1 MLDRS
6 AAQTADRTPVAQR
19 EPPRPP
25 AARRRQRALALLA
38 ALALALHALL
48 LGEVGG
54 GGADKRRPGPVS
66 MAIRAIAAE
75 PPTARSEEPPATA
88 ALSIAP
94 SSAAVPPV
102 TPVLPAAAAL
112 PAATALPSAPP
123 PNVRSARRAREPS
136 PTPEGL
142 RASPANEASTGSADR
157 EAAATLAAE
166 ALTLTESVPDGVPIQ
181 GEVPASSLV
190 SVDTAALAT
199 VAPAG
204 AFAPTLPGAGEQPP
218 PLYRTRLPPAATLH
232 YEVRRA
238 FLRGDGEIR
247 WQPAG
252 GAYRLVLEAR
262 LAGVTLLLQTSEGTL
277 GPDGLAPRRFLDQ
290 RGRRAAQAAN
300 FVRASGKITFSGSA
314 VEWPLLPGSQDR
326 LSWMIQLAGIAAGQP
341 ELLREGGHISMAVVG
356 ARGDAAV
363 WTLRVAGRE
372 DVAAARARVHAVK
385 LVRDPRSEHDTSA
398 EIWLDPERSYFPVR
412 AILRNS
418 SGAPD
423 YELLLER
430 IDP

>member
-6 AAQTADRTPVAQR
+6 AAQMAGRTTVAQR

-25 AARRRQRALALLA
+25 SARRRRRALALLA
-38 ALALALHALL
+38 AFALALHAAL
-48 LGEVGG
+48 LGEIG
-54 GGADKRRPGPVS
+54 GGADMRKSAPVS
-66 MAIRAIAAE
+66 MAIRAIATE
-75 PPTARSEEPPATA
+75 PPIAQSEEPSATG
-88 ALSIAP
+88 ALSTAP
-94 SSAAVPPV
+94 SSAALPPV
-102 TPVLPAAAAL
+102 TPPAPAAAAL
-112 PAATALPSAPP
+112 TSAPP
-123 PNVRSARRAREPS
+123 HIVRSARRAREPAR
-136 PTPEGL
+136 TTLGAVAL
-142 RASPANEASTGSADR
+142 PAAVASTGSAGL
-157 EAAATLAAE
+157 EATALPATE
-166 ALTLTESVPDGVPIQ
+166 ALTLTESRPDDLPIQ
-181 GEVPASSLV
+181 GEVPASSLIP
-190 SVDTAALAT
+190 VDTAALAA

-218 PLYRTRLPPAATLH
+218 PLYRTRLPPAATLR

-238 FLRGDGEIR
+238 FLRGDGDIR

-252 GAYRLVLEAR
+252 DEYRLVLEAR
-262 LAGVTLLLQTSEGTL
+262 FAGVTLLLQTSEGAL
-277 GPDGLAPRRFLDQ
+277 GAEGLAPRRFLDQ

-300 FVRASGKITFSGSA
+300 FVRASGKVTFSGSA

-341 ELLREGGHISMAVVG
+341 ELLREGGRISMAVVG

-372 DVAAARARVHAVK
+372 DVAAVRARVRAVK

>member
-19 EPPRPP
+19 EPLRPP
-25 AARRRQRALALLA
+25 GAHRRRRALALLA
-38 ALALALHALL
+38 AVALALHAAL
-48 LGEVGG
+48 LGQVG
-54 GGADKRRPGPVS
+54 GGADMRQPGPVS
-66 MAIRAIAAE
+66 MAIRAIASE
-75 PPTARSEEPPATA
+75 LPTARSEEPLATP

-94 SSAAVPPV
+94 SAAVPPV

-112 PAATALPSAPP
+112 PSAPP
-123 PNVRSARRAREPS
+123 PKVRSARRAREPS
-136 PTPEGL
+136 RTTEGL
-142 RASPANEASTGSADR
+142 RASPTNEASTGSADR
-157 EAAATLAAE
+157 EAAAMAAE
-166 ALTLTESVPDGVPIQ
+166 ALTLTESQPDGVPIQ

-204 AFAPTLPGAGEQPP
+204 ALAPTLPGAGEQPP
-218 PLYRTRLPPAATLH
+218 PLYRTRLPPAATLR

-252 GAYRLVLEAR
+252 GEYRLVLEAR
-262 LAGVTLLLQTSEGTL
+262 LAGVTLLLQTSEGAL
-277 GPDGLAPRRFLDQ
+277 GPEGLAPRRFLDQ

-372 DVAAARARVHAVK
+372 DVAAVRARVHAVK